1 LVVLGGCKDGKG
13 GGCNCTID
21 AQGSQNQS
29 NQDLA
34 DSCVGRCQPGS
45 QPSETKAVR
54 LEQELKEANAQVL
67 EAKRGQLAAVRASKA
82 SEAAHKMT
90 LQSKQWDRGKMRVQ
104 Q

>member
-1 LVVLGGCKDGKG
+1 MRWYSYGRWKRIYANWSTAGDVGHILRDPGNLQAERSKKRGG
-13 GGCNCTID
+13 
-21 AQGSQNQS
+21 
-29 NQDLA
+29 
-34 DSCVGRCQPGS
+34 
-45 QPSETKAVR
+45 
-54 LEQELKEANAQVL
+54 ELPEANAQVL